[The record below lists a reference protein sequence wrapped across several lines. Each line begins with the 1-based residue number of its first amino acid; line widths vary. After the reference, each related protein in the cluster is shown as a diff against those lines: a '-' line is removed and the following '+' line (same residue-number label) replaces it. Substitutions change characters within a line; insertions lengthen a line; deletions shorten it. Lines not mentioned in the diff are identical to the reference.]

1 MCTIKMRKKRKMRKT
16 SEDMNE
22 IMDVSKTNEEKD
34 EIKVELK
41 RRDASLENES
51 SRITLGKP
59 KKNKKEGKSIPSEE
73 TGEPAIKAKK
83 KKAKKE
89 TFLELSNQVAHNE
102 PSEEKPTLKKQ
113 KKKQLRIKELNDET
127 GDKRNSD
134 DLPEAEPTSSFKK
147 ERRSKREK
155 KIQEEAKNV
164 EKINRIEETISN
176 TSSVRKSKKT
186 EQGTDDIIMEKGEI
200 VVIKSSPT
208 TKKSKRQ
215 KKITEDQLKNIEIFE
230 LETVSNEKSKN
241 KIILF
246 KSSSVKKVK
255 KMKNKTEEIIDV
267 APEVKIMKKKK
278 KVKNENSTNADV
290 NLHSES
296 SGDEITVKRPKSRK
310 VLDSSDESNVEDVVD
325 NSQDKEDGKVR
336 KFYIY

>member
-1 MCTIKMRKKRKMRKT
+1 MQRKRAAPEKKT
-16 SEDMNE
+16 ADDEDME
-22 IMDVSKTNEEKD
+22 QLQILSKE
-34 EIKVELK
+34 VL
-41 RRDASLENES
+41 
-51 SRITLGKP
+51 P
-59 KKNKKEGKSIPSEE
+59 V
-73 TGEPAIKAKK
+73 K

-215 KKITEDQLKNIEIFE
+215 KKITARRE
-230 LETVSNEKSKN
+230 
-241 KIILF
+241 
-246 KSSSVKKVK
+246 
-255 KMKNKTEEIIDV
+255 
-267 APEVKIMKKKK
+267 
-278 KVKNENSTNADV
+278 
-290 NLHSES
+290 
-296 SGDEITVKRPKSRK
+296 R
-310 VLDSSDESNVEDVVD
+310 
-325 NSQDKEDGKVR
+325 
-336 KFYIY
+336 